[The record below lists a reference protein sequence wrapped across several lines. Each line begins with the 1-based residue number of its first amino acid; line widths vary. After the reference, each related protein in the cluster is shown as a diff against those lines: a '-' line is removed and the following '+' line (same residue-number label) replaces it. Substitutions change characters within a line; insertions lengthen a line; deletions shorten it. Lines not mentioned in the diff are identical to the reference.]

1 MWSDTGTVALNNN
14 FKRSICRHSSK
25 DSMKASVVF
34 SPYEANKEGLMH
46 YREDTTGGW
55 NDDRI
60 DQKDNGGP

>member
-55 NDDRI
+55 
-60 DQKDNGGP
+60 K